1 MAPLWLGRLCLLLL
15 LCITV
20 LSQTAERSKRK
31 KREWILPAAKLVE
44 NVDYTK
50 NEFIAKIWSDKHT
63 EDKPLEYSLT
73 GHGADK
79 EPYNLFLVNPQN
91 GWVRIT
97 GILDREE
104 RSEYNLKGLARYRNA
119 SLAEGEVHL
128 KIKVVD
134 QNDNPPKFTFS
145 KETRVMRIRAED
157 ADEQGTINAKIAY
170 SIVKQIPEGAGPMF
184 SIDRDTGDIYVKEH
198 TLDRETLDSYTV
210 IVQGVDMDGAP
221 NGNTGTGTV
230 EIKVLDI
237 NDNVPTLEKDE
248 HTGRVDEDVAD
259 AVVMRIKALDKDQE
273 YTDNWLVHFTIIEGN
288 EDELFTIETDP
299 KTNEGILKLVK
310 RTQRKFKFLKLLVLF
325 LLWMAILEK
334 VLKMSDVP
342 PRTVTG
348 TIALKVEDSNDHCPR
363 LTSNYESICSDT
375 KIINVT
381 ALDQDIYPNAEPY
394 KFVLVEEETH
404 GEWEMVPVN
413 GTTVSFHAK
422 DLLWP
427 GFYEL
432 TVEIFDMQGLGCEDK
447 QKLQV
452 EVCTCEEGDTCVVAL
467 RSSQQHASSVKVGVP
482 AIGLLMASLALLI
495 LVPML
500 LLVCQC
506 GVVSE
511 FTELPFDAKEQLI
524 SYHTEGKGEDKEVPL
539 LSAPDQQSMA
549 VGGNA
554 GSKVPMMAPTQAH
567 EWVMEIDSM
576 LAYQNNTFSA
586 EHHGS
591 NLYSSSFRRVRHDLY
606 GGIALPDN
614 FLHEYFTQKA
624 RHAAENP
631 PLTDSLLAY
640 SCEDQDS
647 PVGSLGCCSLLESG
661 SDMTFLSDL
670 GPKFM
675 TLAEICSPSK
685 PSPPP
690 TKVEQIVKPKD
701 TTFKSEC
708 SVTTSTAPFS
718 EPVPPLPEQSKEDSK
733 DLNNSDT
740 LSTMITS
747 PKQLV
752 QQQPMYYLVEHQVPR
767 TVIIAERPTQ
777 GTYLIN
783 GSGGARGLIL
793 QDSNK
798 AQASLQQGLY
808 LISETSMLQEHS
820 IDSISNP
827 SSPRSPTS
835 PTIWVQGSQ
844 SCFPHHDT
852 VSQRTLPET
861 QRVIL
866 LQSEGNVIP
875 AVLSQTCA
883 QTETQGI
890 GSDHPVEA
898 GYVML
903 VEDQNTLGPR
913 RSTQAQAELQS
924 PDSSLKFSPVFA
936 QDRGP
941 ENAFM
946 HQQGTLSFNQP
957 EEAQAQ
963 LNTKEDMPQFRLDPL
978 LTKGQG
984 NMEFSKQIN
993 TDYTADVTQ
1002 IPTSTHFI
1010 PLDLPLVRSTTAD
1023 VLAKANAIRKEL
1035 EETMLTEGFM
1045 TCISPNRQEKKSA
1058 DDTSSVND
1066 DFSAIETADL
1076 ATKCQKEKKEDH
1088 DSESQGSEVEETNLT
1103 VRDTS
1108 VSQVGAGQNG
1118 TAKATIASKT
1128 EEADLNDSEEV
1139 GVTTIEMISA
1149 ATQEIICEQRL
1160 LHRLEEETEYVA
1172 SQLKRED
1179 SPVTEQVETPAV
1191 ELNDEIDQDLA
1202 DASNVTLETPQDIS
1216 GVILEVDTEAGV
1228 VTDFQVTLL
1237 TEEEELKPEQQN
1249 IEEVKEN
1256 EDGPKVSVN
1265 ASHLGGVRVMV
1276 EDSNSAV
1283 TQEAISEQS
1292 LLTLEVKLAGSD
1304 LEREDAEGELQLSM
1318 QMTEDT
1324 SLMEELET
1332 PAVDLNDESIQEG
1345 VEVEVTQDNSGVI
1358 LEVDTEVE
1366 VVADFQVTLLTEE
1379 EELKLEQQ
1387 NLDEVK
1393 VVEVPQNIS
1402 GVNLEE
1408 DTEVPAVTDVQVA
1421 LLPEVVKGELK
1432 PEPQNTEEVKEN
1444 EHCPKQTGTKIK
1456 SDVGDQLQSS
1466 IRKTKDTP
1474 VMEQIDITEEGMK
1487 DELGP
1492 DLVETESDQRDPTNL
1507 QQSAPSDPES
1517 DKEADLEEVMSDVS
1531 ECHIPTD
1538 LEQVLGMRQYIET
1551 PEVEDF
1557 QVQVSTGQMT
1567 PQATRQEQF
1576 EDNELTYQI
1585 QDSEE
1590 GKDLL
1595 GQEKYNK
1602 VQDINT
1608 SAAQA
1613 DAKMTANT
1621 VKVMKSMGAGYH
1633 MKIKGSPETEKSGDD
1648 EVSPEPASA
1657 DYVSLSVQSVSE
1669 VTEEIKVCRHLSGDL
1684 KESTDPSQSAFTNL
1698 KLVQDGLELE
1708 NEVQQI
1714 SPEVETV
1721 MGEAHKACT
1730 LQSLSEKGKLVS
1742 EVAASEISESLAQAE
1757 RAGDVLSEVTEQNAP
1772 DLPCSHL
1779 TRVYKT
1785 ESVCLQCSFTMD
1797 KASILVLLS
1806 SALVFCQGA
1815 PVDHGGSDSHC
1826 PLTVK
1831 ILDAVKGVP
1840 AGNVAL
1846 KVSRKGTNGTWEK
1859 ISSGTTDIA
1868 GEVHEIIT
1876 EQDFT
1881 PGVYRVEFDTKNYWK
1896 AEGRAPFHEVADVV
1910 FEAHAEGHRHY
1921 TLALLLS
1928 PFSYT
1933 TTAVV
1938 VKAHD

>member
-1 MAPLWLGRLCLLLL
+1 
-15 LCITV
+15 
-20 LSQTAERSKRK
+20 
-31 KREWILPAAKLVE
+31 
-44 NVDYTK
+44 
-50 NEFIAKIWSDKHT
+50 
-63 EDKPLEYSLT
+63 
-73 GHGADK
+73 
-79 EPYNLFLVNPQN
+79 
-91 GWVRIT
+91 
-97 GILDREE
+97 
-104 RSEYNLKGLARYRNA
+104 
-119 SLAEGEVHL
+119 
-128 KIKVVD
+128 
-134 QNDNPPKFTFS
+134 
-145 KETRVMRIRAED
+145 MRIRAED

-198 TLDRETLDSYTV
+198 TLDRETLDSYTL

-310 RTQRKFKFLKLLVLF
+310 LVDYEKVKEVNLGLAISNVAPLINAADSDGNLGGTGAGTGLAGGGRGGGAEGGAGASAGVTSGVIIGLKPESRPGLKPDKKPSAIEGKRYPVKIIVNNLSDGLAFSPSKKEFPVSEDPKKIQVPKIIGSFPAVDGDTGKSAENVRYAKGYDPDNWLSINEETSEIKLVKIPDRESKFLVNGTYFAKIIC
-325 LLWMAILEK
+325 MTQ
-334 VLKMSDVP
+334 DVP

-363 LTSNYESICSDT
+363 LTSNYASICSDT

-482 AIGLLMASLALLI
+482 AIGLLMAGLALLI

-567 EWVMEIDSM
+567 EWVMEIDRM

-701 TTFKSEC
+701 TTIKSEC
-708 SVTTSTAPFS
+708 SLTTSTAPFS
-718 EPVPPLPEQSKEDSK
+718 EPVPPLPEQSKVDSK

-820 IDSISNP
+820 IDSTSNP

-844 SCFPHHDT
+844 SCFPHHDS

-883 QTETQGI
+883 QTETRGI

-903 VEDQNTLGPR
+903 VQDQNTLGPR

-936 QDRGP
+936 QDRVP
-941 ENAFM
+941 ENVFM

-984 NMEFSKQIN
+984 NTEEFSKQIN

-1010 PLDLPLVRSTTAD
+1010 PLNLPLVRSTTAD

-1058 DDTSSVND
+1058 DDISSVND

-1128 EEADLNDSEEV
+1128 EQADLNDSEEV

-1149 ATQEIICEQRL
+1149 ATQEIICEQSL

-1191 ELNDEIDQDLA
+1191 ELNDEIDQELA

-1265 ASHLGGVRVMV
+1265 ASHLGRVSAMV

-1304 LEREDAEGELQLSM
+1304 LEREDAESELQLSM

-1324 SLMEELET
+1324 SVMEELET

-1393 VVEVPQNIS
+1393 VIEVPQNIS

-1408 DTEVPAVTDVQVA
+1408 DTEMRAITDF
-1421 LLPEVVKGELK
+1421 G

-1456 SDVGDQLQSS
+1456 SEDVGDQLQSS

-1487 DELGP
+1487 DESGP

-1507 QQSAPSDPES
+1507 QQSALSDPES
-1517 DKEADLEEVMSDVS
+1517 DKEADLEEVMSNVS

-1551 PEVEDF
+1551 LEVKDF

-1595 GQEKYNK
+1595 GQEKHNK

-1621 VKVMKSMGAGYH
+1621 VKAMKSMGAGYH

-1648 EVSPEPASA
+1648 EVSSEPASA

-1669 VTEEIKVCRHLSGDL
+1669 VAEEIKVCRHLSGDL
-1684 KESTDPSQSAFTNL
+1684 KESIDPSQSAFTNL

-1721 MGEAHKACT
+1721 MGEAHKDCT
-1730 LQSLSEKGKLVS
+1730 LQSLSEEGKLVS

-1757 RAGDVLSEVTEQNAP
+1757 KAGDVLSEVTEQVLATA
-1772 DLPCSHL
+1772 SS
-1779 TRVYKT
+1779 TS
-1785 ESVCLQCSFTMD
+1785 ESRTTGLQAKSEQETTVIP
-1797 KASILVLLS
+1797 KNKHRNSKKS
-1806 SALVFCQGA
+1806 SKKSPKS
-1815 PVDHGGSDSHC
+1815 PVGKC
-1826 PLTVK
+1826 KP
-1831 ILDAVKGVP
+1831 
-1840 AGNVAL
+1840 
-1846 KVSRKGTNGTWEK
+1846 
-1859 ISSGTTDIA
+1859 
-1868 GEVHEIIT
+1868 
-1876 EQDFT
+1876 Q
-1881 PGVYRVEFDTKNYWK
+1881 
-1896 AEGRAPFHEVADVV
+1896 
-1910 FEAHAEGHRHY
+1910 
-1921 TLALLLS
+1921 
-1928 PFSYT
+1928 
-1933 TTAVV
+1933 
-1938 VKAHD
+1938 